1 MANALTRRLTPLSRG
16 VTTIGSFDKSVSKCY
31 KNHATKQTNKFRPL
45 EVSQSLSAPQAP
57 VRRAKPLSGALLPKK
72 EVKRKHL
79 PNALKSIFP
88 KDELIW
94 MSGSAS

>member
-1 MANALTRRLTPLSRG
+1 MPPNKRTNSDHWKCLNHLARL
-16 VTTIGSFDKSVSKCY
+16 
-31 KNHATKQTNKFRPL
+31 
-45 EVSQSLSAPQAP
+45 
-57 VRRAKPLSGALLPKK
+57 KPLSGALLPKK

-94 MSGSAS
+94 MSVSASKLRKGLSAPQAPVSAKMPPLHALYGRYFNF